1 MEPLDIKPG
10 IGIGSAV
17 LGPSRD
23 EICGVFGTPESI
35 DHEDYGD
42 GSSSETWFYCG
53 GDLSLTFCS
62 DEGHRLTFVSVDL
75 EDALLENQPIVGLAE
90 SDLSKQLARLGFG
103 LAVLDDD
110 FEENGRDY
118 VCDDDSLSFWV
129 SDGRVV
135 SVSVLPRYDEAG
147 MIPLWPQ
154 EELG

>member
-1 MEPLDIKPG
+1 MPDVIVGSYRVGLGPSSSVSCWLKGIIVEPLDIKPG

-62 DEGHRLTFVSVDL
+62 DEGHRLT
-75 EDALLENQPIVGLAE
+75 
-90 SDLSKQLARLGFG
+90 
-103 LAVLDDD
+103 
-110 FEENGRDY
+110 
-118 VCDDDSLSFWV
+118 
-129 SDGRVV
+129 
-135 SVSVLPRYDEAG
+135 
-147 MIPLWPQ
+147 
-154 EELG
+154 